1 MDGAAI
7 AKGGKTMAL
16 FEKKKKK
23 GRVSNAVVFLLA
35 FILFL
40 LVFGGLCLWA
50 VVKINE
56 ERRANDSSVV
66 SLIDSSGRGTDFDES
81 DVRRLLI
88 ITVDDGEAQGF
99 VAVRAD
105 PARARMGAAAFSRDM
120 VVDYEVNEV
129 RLFELYASKG
139 AVVTKTALEKASGIS
154 FDNYAV
160 IRYDNIAKAVDY
172 FEQGLIFKL
181 TENLN
186 YQGDG
191 LSIRLDGGMKTL
203 SASQT
208 LDILRYPSWH
218 GGRKQRAD
226 VQAQVTAA
234 LINQYM
240 RASRADKADAD
251 FSALVNL
258 VKSDILVSHYN
269 AAKPGLTYLASRNNG
284 DLCQVLSVEGEYQ
297 GSGDALRFYAAD
309 KTSDKL
315 KAALE

>member
-1 MDGAAI
+1 
-7 AKGGKTMAL
+7 MAL
-16 FEKKKKK
+16 FEKKRKK

-40 LVFGGLCLWA
+40 IVFGGLCLWA

-56 ERRANDSSVV
+56 ERRANNSSVANGFDSS
-66 SLIDSSGRGTDFDES
+66 SQGTDFDES
-81 DVRRLLI
+81 DARNLLI
-88 ITVDDGEAQGF
+88 ITVDNGAAQGF

-105 PARARMGAAAFSRDM
+105 PARARMAAAAFPRDM
-120 VVDYEVNEV
+120 VVDYEVSEI

-139 AVVTKTALEKASGIS
+139 AVVTKTALEKTSGVT

-160 IRYDNIAKAVDY
+160 IRYDKIAEAVDH
-172 FEQGLIFKL
+172 FEQGLIFEL

-191 LSIRLDGGMKTL
+191 LSIRLDGGMRTL
-203 SASQT
+203 SASQVV
-208 LDILRYPSWH
+208 DVLRYPSWH

-234 LINQYM
+234 LVNQYL

-284 DLCQVLSVEGEYQ
+284 DLCRVLSVEGEYQ
-297 GSGDALRFYAAD
+297 GSGDALRFYVTDRVAD
-309 KTSDKL
+309 KL
-315 KAALE
+315 EAAFG